1 MLPIQSLIQ
10 ENSLYG
16 NKEVESYALISIYV
30 KCLKN
35 YLCNKFYPTFSFF
48 KNKHSMLVNEFE
60 RKDIIKDINIA
71 ISRMKEMIVNSQIEI
86 NEIDKNLKEEKIS
99 TDSL

>member
-1 MLPIQSLIQ
+1 
-10 ENSLYG
+10 
-16 NKEVESYALISIYV
+16 
-30 KCLKN
+30 
-35 YLCNKFYPTFSFF
+35 
-48 KNKHSMLVNEFE
+48 MLVNEFE